1 MAAIK
6 ILNTSKID
14 SCLNS
19 FREVFSDPLKSGDDN
34 AFNPGV
40 ILPLDFSIE
49 MDGLSG
55 IIPHSAFVIPSNTL
69 PSSYLIQTGDDKG
82 KQKIAFIL
90 HTIEQNF
97 SENKWTTKLTGQ
109 TLSIRFEPLTEEEKK
124 QIQSAKDFQ
133 KSLSVFSSP
142 TMNPPPPTTK
152 DPKKK
157 EVYKNNSK
165 GNGARKQGYAYV
177 RSKYGEI
184 GARINADGGDGL
196 VNKSLLK
203 TFTFPF
209 TMYNPYIKPINTKIT
224 KSVQVHALVY
234 DKFVAIFNE
243 IKSTFT
249 PKEIHDRGYDI
260 QGGCYVPRLQRGGS
274 YPSIHT
280 WGIAMDINPALNGNK
295 NKNGLFSNP
304 IHKPYIDIWY
314 KHGFKS
320 YGREKGRDWMH
331 FQVNDVIF

>member
-1 MAAIK
+1 MAELK

-69 PSSYLIQTGDDKG
+69 PSSYLIQTGTDVG
-82 KQKIAFIL
+82 KQKVAFIL

-142 TMNPPPPTTK
+142 TMNPPPTK
-152 DPKKK
+152 SKDKKK
-157 EVYKNNSK
+157 LTVLKNNSK
-165 GNGARKQGYAYV
+165 GTGKGYAYV

-184 GARINADGGDGL
+184 GPGQFDGL
-196 VNKSLLK
+196 VNKALITTLVFPYPMFYLTNQLKKLPLKSYACHVLVHDQLL
-203 TFTFPF
+203 
-209 TMYNPYIKPINTKIT
+209 
-224 KSVQVHALVY
+224 
-234 DKFVAIFNE
+234 AIFKE

-249 PKEIHDRGYDI
+249 PKEIIDRHYDLC
-260 QGGCYVPRLQRGGS
+260 GGIYVPRNKRGGS
-274 YPSIHT
+274 TPSIHS
-280 WGIAMDINPALNGNK
+280 WGIAVDIDTLRNDLDGK
-295 NKNGLFSNP
+295 FKEFEKP
-304 IHKPYIDIWY
+304 IHKPFVDIWY

-320 YGREKGRDWMH
+320 FGKEKGYDWMH

>member
-69 PSSYLIQTGDDKG
+69 PSSYLVHSGVEQG

-142 TMNPPPPTTK
+142 TMNPPPTNTK
-152 DPKKK
+152 DPNKKK
-157 EVYKNNSK
+157 VYKNNSK
-165 GNGARKQGYAYV
+165 GKGKGKNYAYV
-177 RSKYGEI
+177 ISKYGEI
-184 GARINADGGDGL
+184 GPRLTADGGDGFIGKNVNL
-196 VNKSLLK
+196 VTSFPPPYPMYFGSQIVTKIRCHVLVKDQLVKIFDEILK
-203 TFTFPF
+203 T
-209 TMYNPYIKPINTKIT
+209 YGLKDIKKLGLDLY
-224 KSVQVHALVY
+224 S
-234 DKFVAIFNE
+234 
-243 IKSTFT
+243 
-249 PKEIHDRGYDI
+249 
-260 QGGCYVPRLQRGGS
+260 GCYYPRLKRNGS
-274 YPSIHT
+274 TASIHS
-280 WGIAMDINPALNGNK
+280 WGIAIDINAGPNGNLTPTSK
-295 NKNGLFSNP
+295 ALFA
-304 IHKPYIDIWY
+304 KPVYKPFIDIWY

-320 YGREKGRDWMH
+320 FGKEKGRDWMH
-331 FQVNDVIF
+331 FQIKDVDF